1 VVLQAEDACSF
12 NGTVDTNHLGYTGT
26 GFVNLTNNNT
36 AGITF
41 ALSSATAQN
50 LTVTIRYSNG
60 TTTARPML
68 LSRVSPSA
76 SSAVTVNF
84 ATTANWDTWATIGVT
99 VPLVAGN
106 NQIQL
111 VPTATNNN
119 GGPNLDEFMFTSS
132 TVTIGTCGAAAL
144 SKLSKGEPH
153 APQEPTTR
161 MVAAPNISRDGVP
174 IQFRVGL
181 GQPGEIQLSLFAVTG
196 EKVFEEKIQGHT
208 GENMMTWNLANQTGS
223 PVASG
228 LYLFAIQAPSGD
240 GAGPWTGK
248 VVVIH

>member
-1 VVLQAEDACSF
+1 
-12 NGTVDTNHLGYTGT
+12 
-26 GFVNLTNNNT
+26 
-36 AGITF
+36 
-41 ALSSATAQN
+41 
-50 LTVTIRYSNG
+50 
-60 TTTARPML
+60 
-68 LSRVSPSA
+68 
-76 SSAVTVNF
+76 
-84 ATTANWDTWATIGVT
+84 
-99 VPLVAGN
+99 
-106 NQIQL
+106 
-111 VPTATNNN
+111 
-119 GGPNLDEFMFTSS
+119 LDEFMFTSS

-208 GENMMTWNLANQTGS
+208 GENMMTWNLANQRGS
-223 PVASG
+223 SVASG
-228 LYLFAIQAPSGD
+228 LYLFVIQPPTGAE
-240 GAGPWTGK
+240 AGPWTGK